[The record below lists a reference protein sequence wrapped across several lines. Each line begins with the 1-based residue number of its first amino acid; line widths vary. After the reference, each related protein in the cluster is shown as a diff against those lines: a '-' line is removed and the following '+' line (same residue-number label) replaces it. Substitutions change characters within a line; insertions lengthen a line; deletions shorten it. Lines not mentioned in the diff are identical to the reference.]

1 MASETAEDEPKEVCL
16 LDDDPSVLKSMHYLL
31 ASEGIKVR
39 PFGKA
44 EDFLTYAA
52 KHHVPL
58 LVTDVW
64 MDGVTGLEVLAR
76 LCAISPKTRVI
87 VITAREDMA
96 ARATAMAIGPIAFFI
111 KPFDDEKFI
120 ATIRDALDKP

>member
-1 MASETAEDEPKEVCL
+1 MSSESAEDEAKEVCL
-16 LDDDPSVLKSMHYLL
+16 LDDDLSVLKSMHYLL

-39 PFGKA
+39 PFNKA
-44 EDFLTYAA
+44 EEFLAHVA

-96 ARATAMAIGPIAFFI
+96 ARATAMAIGPIAFFT
-111 KPFDDEKFI
+111 KPFDDEKFL
-120 ATIRDALDKP
+120 ATIRDALGKA

>member
-1 MASETAEDEPKEVCL
+1 MSSDPAEAETREVCL

-31 ASEGIKVR
+31 ASEGIKVK

-44 EDFLTYAA
+44 EDFLAYAGQ
-52 KHHVPL
+52 HHVPL

-96 ARATAMAIGPIAFFI
+96 ARATAMAIGPIAFFT

-120 ATIRDALDKP
+120 STIQDALAKA